1 MPSDSPRAVVPI
13 SSKVPAPNGQ
23 SAPQSFY
30 EAVGGE
36 ETFDRLVNSFYEQV
50 ATDPI
55 MRPMYP
61 EADLAPAARRL
72 KMFLEQ
78 YWGGPHTYSE
88 ERGHPRLRMRHAP
101 FTIGERERD
110 AWLRCMRHAMDEV
123 ALAPEYDKAMWEY
136 MERAAD
142 FMRNA

>member
-1 MPSDSPRAVVPI
+1 LPTSNSPNSVVSLTPAGQ
-13 SSKVPAPNGQ
+13 PAPT
-23 SAPQSFY
+23 QSFY

-36 ETFDRLVNSFYEQV
+36 ATFERLIAIFYEQV
-50 ATDPI
+50 AEDEI
-55 MRPMYP
+55 LRPMYP
-61 EADLAPAARRL
+61 EEDLAPAARRFQL
-72 KMFLEQ
+72 FLEQ

-101 FTIGERERD
+101 YVIGERERD

-123 ALAPEYDKAMWEY
+123 ALPEEYDKVMWEY

>member
-1 MPSDSPRAVVPI
+1 MPSDSPRAAVVPLTPTGQ
-13 SSKVPAPNGQ
+13 PAPT
-23 SAPQSFY
+23 QSFY

-36 ETFDRLVNSFYEQV
+36 ETFERLVNAFYAHV
-50 ATDPI
+50 ADDPI

-61 EADLAPAARRL
+61 EEDLAPAARRL

-101 FTIGERERD
+101 YTIGERERD

-123 ALAPEYDKAMWEY
+123 ALPPEYDRVMWEY

>member
-1 MPSDSPRAVVPI
+1 MSTSNSPHGVVSLTPADQ
-13 SSKVPAPNGQ
+13 PAPT
-23 SAPQSFY
+23 QSFY

-36 ETFDRLVNSFYEQV
+36 ATFKRLTDAFYEHV
-50 ATDPI
+50 AEDET

-61 EADLAPAARRL
+61 EEDLAPAARRL

-101 FTIGERERD
+101 YVIGERERD
-110 AWLRCMRHAMDEV
+110 AWLRCMRAAMDEV
-123 ALAPEYDKAMWEY
+123 ALPAEYDQAMWEY
-136 MERAAD
+136 MVRAAD

>member
-1 MPSDSPRAVVPI
+1 MPTDSPRSVVPLTPTGQ
-13 SSKVPAPNGQ
+13 PAPT
-23 SAPQSFY
+23 QSFY

-36 ETFDRLVNSFYEQV
+36 ATFKRLTDAFYEEV
-50 ATDPI
+50 AGDEI
-55 MRPMYP
+55 MRPLYP
-61 EADLAPAARRL
+61 EEDLAPAARRL
-72 KMFLEQ
+72 QMFLEQ

-110 AWLRCMRHAMDEV
+110 AWLRCMRSAMDTVE
-123 ALAPEYDKAMWEY
+123 LAPEYDQVMWEY

-142 FMRNA
+142 FMRNS

>member
-1 MPSDSPRAVVPI
+1 MPTSNSPKSVVSLTPAGQ
-13 SSKVPAPNGQ
+13 PAPT
-23 SAPQSFY
+23 QSFY

-36 ETFDRLVNSFYEQV
+36 ATFERLITIFYEQV
-50 ATDPI
+50 AEDEI
-55 MRPMYP
+55 LRPMYP
-61 EADLAPAARRL
+61 EEDLAPAARRFQL
-72 KMFLEQ
+72 FLEQ

-101 FTIGERERD
+101 YVIGERERD

-123 ALAPEYDKAMWEY
+123 ALPEEYDKVMWEY

>member
-1 MPSDSPRAVVPI
+1 MPSDSPRAVVNLTPTGQ
-13 SSKVPAPNGQ
+13 PAPT
-23 SAPQSFY
+23 QSFY

-36 ETFDRLVNSFYEQV
+36 ATFDRLTAAFYAQV
-50 ATDPI
+50 AEDPVV
-55 MRPMYP
+55 RPMYP
-61 EADLAPAARRL
+61 EEDLAPAARRL
-72 KMFLEQ
+72 KMFFEQ

-101 FTIGERERD
+101 YSIGERERD
-110 AWLRCMRHAMDEV
+110 AWLRCMRTALDEV
-123 ALAPEYDKAMWEY
+123 ALPSEYDQVMWEY

>member
-1 MPSDSPRAVVPI
+1 MPSDSPRAVVSLTPTGQ
-13 SSKVPAPNGQ
+13 PAPT
-23 SAPQSFY
+23 QSFY

-36 ETFDRLVNSFYEQV
+36 ETFERLVNAFYAQV
-50 ATDPI
+50 ADDPI

-61 EADLAPAARRL
+61 EEDLAPAARRL

-101 FTIGERERD
+101 YSIGERERD

-123 ALAPEYDKAMWEY
+123 ALADEYDKVMWEY

-142 FMRNA
+142 FMRNN